1 MHNKR
6 ALTPVLSE
14 LLLTIIA
21 VAAMSVATTATY
33 VITTNLRD
41 NMSERVVV
49 EDVWFNNAT
58 GTVDIYV
65 HNVGKVDVNVA
76 AVYIDHVS
84 QTFNSPYHMDMN
96 SGGWLNILYSW
107 NPGQTYYVDIVTDR
121 GTHIAGDYKAT

>member
-96 SGGWLNILYSW
+96 SGGWLNILNSW